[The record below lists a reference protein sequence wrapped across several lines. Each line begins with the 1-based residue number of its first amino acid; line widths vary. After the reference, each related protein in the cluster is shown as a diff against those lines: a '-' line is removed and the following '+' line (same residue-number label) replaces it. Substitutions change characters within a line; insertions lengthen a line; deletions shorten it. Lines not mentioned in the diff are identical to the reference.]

1 MWDLILGLVAFVMLQ
16 SMLVVVYDHWAI
28 TLRSVQPS
36 TRSGAVP
43 RDRRRLMAWIAVALC
58 LMILEGIVYGE
69 LLLRLQIL
77 IQSAFDHTVE
87 TLLWFV
93 IALAISIAVLVDMA
107 FCSIWL
113 LEIVRFLMEAMA
125 LSKFALHYSAARNGT
140 TYEDPESGTLM
151 SAPHSYTD
159 ETSSLLDR
167 AAEGLPNLP
176 GVLTAQD
183 GDPNIPLGLA
193 WVPRDEVMRKAIA
206 NATRSAMATPAPVSP
221 RPTSGSGPSLQ
232 APLFRSTTAPTAA
245 STSSSGSDIG
255 PCYVDSEF
263 EDECSSECSPKSAAS
278 AKSQPEPQRE
288 FSDEEEFTI
297 LDRTMTL

>member
-1 MWDLILGLVAFVMLQ
+1 MLQ

-28 TLRSVQPS
+28 TLRSVQAS
-36 TRSGAVP
+36 TGSGAVP
-43 RDRRRLMAWIAVALC
+43 KDRRRLLAWMAVALC

-87 TLLWFV
+87 NLLWFV
-93 IALAISIAVLVDMA
+93 IALAISIAVLVDVA

-113 LEIVRFLMEAMA
+113 LEITRFLMEMMA

-140 TYEDPESGTLM
+140 TYQDPESGNLM

-167 AAEGLPNLP
+167 AAEGLPSLP

-206 NATRSAMATPAPVSP
+206 NATRKARASRKARATPAPVSP
-221 RPTSGSGPSLQ
+221 RPTSGSGSSLQ

-245 STSSSGSDIG
+245 STSSSGSDFG
-255 PCYVDSEF
+255 PCYVDSES
-263 EDECSSECSPKSAAS
+263 EDECTSEYSPKSAAS
-278 AKSQPEPQRE
+278 AKSQPELQRE
-288 FSDEEEFTI
+288 FSHEEEFTI